1 MTETKTS
8 AKMTSADI
16 IARSDRYL
24 FPVYARAP
32 IALVRGEGTRV
43 WDADG
48 RAYLDFFSST
58 VVTALGHCHPAV
70 VAAIEAQAR
79 RILHVSNLHYSEP
92 QARLAELLATHS
104 FADRV
109 FLCNSGAE
117 ANEAAIKLARRYGQR
132 DGGGRFEILTALG
145 SFHGRTLATITAT
158 GQEKVRVGFEP
169 LPQGFRYVPFD
180 DVAAVAAA
188 LSPQTVAVMVEP
200 LQGEGGIR
208 VPQPDYL
215 PRLRELCDRHDVLL
229 ILDEVQTGM
238 GRTGPLFA
246 YERAGITP
254 DIITLAKGL
263 GGGVPI
269 GAMLATEAV
278 ASGFD
283 AGSHASTFGGN
294 ALTCAAAVAVVE
306 TLVGEGVLANGERM
320 GERLRNGLER
330 LRAKHDIVRE
340 VRGQGL
346 LVGAELTRPAA
357 PVVERCRG
365 AGLIVNGT
373 VQTVLRLTPPLT
385 VSADEVDEALAILE
399 RALVQ

>member
-1 MTETKTS
+1 MTT
-8 AKMTSADI
+8 ADI

-24 FPVYARAP
+24 IPVYARAP
-32 IALVRGEGTRV
+32 LAIVRGEGTRV

-48 RAYLDFFSST
+48 RSYLDFFSST

-70 VAAIEAQAR
+70 VAAITAQAH

-92 QARLAELLATHS
+92 QARLAELLVTHS

-109 FLCNSGAE
+109 FVCNSGAE

-132 DGGGRFEILTALG
+132 DGGGRFEIITALG

-180 DVAAVAAA
+180 DVAAVEAG
-188 LSPQTVAVMVEP
+188 LSRQTVAIMVEP

-215 PRLRELCDRHDVLL
+215 RRLRELCDHHDLL
-229 ILDEVQTGM
+229 LVLDEVQTGM

-246 YERAGITP
+246 YERARVKP
-254 DIITLAKGL
+254 DIVTLAKGL

-269 GAMLATEAV
+269 GAMLATERV
-278 ASGFD
+278 AKGFD
-283 AGSHASTFGGN
+283 IGAHASTFGGN
-294 ALTCAAAVAVVE
+294 ALTNAAAIAVIE
-306 TLVGEGVLANGERM
+306 TLLGEGVLANCERM
-320 GERLRNGLER
+320 GERLRAGLER
-330 LRAKHDIVRE
+330 LRDKHAIIRD

-346 LVGAELTRPAA
+346 LLGAELAKPAA
-357 PVVERCRG
+357 PVVERCRD
-365 AGLIVNGT
+365 AGLIINAT

-385 VSADEVDEALAILE
+385 VTADEIDEGLAILD
-399 RALVQ
+399 RVLSP